1 MALAHCFLS
10 FLAVL
15 NRARWPLTRPRL
27 PFTPLA
33 LVFQCHLIL
42 VRPALFRDQVV
53 VIEGRCLLSRVPG
66 PACLAIVARLLRE
79 HNDLSVRNIAAISS
93 QIVWLQGKGRSG
105 IHFPSRFKDMAF
117 IIAIWRC
124 LEFSIFYRM
133 AWSAVAGGSCCI
145 LLCFLD

>member
-79 HNDLSVRNIAAISS
+79 HNDLSVRNIAAISC

-105 IHFPSRFKDMAF
+105 IQQGVIGELH
-117 IIAIWRC
+117 WRSTRHDC
-124 LEFSIFYRM
+124 RNLRWPPM
-133 AWSAVAGGSCCI
+133 RH
-145 LLCFLD
+145 L